1 MRILRAG
8 LLFGAI
14 LTASDLTNCRFDN
27 DALAPYFLDHT
38 AINCTYPW
46 QVFTIPAWSM
56 ELIARRSRKVRWH
69 EPEVIRGGSTPTMII
84 ARIQSQDPDGSHFL
98 MSAGYSYG
106 EANWCDQST
115 YTPQVSQDCGT
126 LSVGQGCNLQTT
138 IQNSGLPSYYL
149 QFNIRWWQ

>member
-1 MRILRAG
+1 MLMLL
-8 LLFGAI
+8 LLFFW
-14 LTASDLTNCRFDN
+14 TT
-27 DALAPYFLDHT
+27 H
-38 AINCTYPW
+38 AINCTDPW
-46 QVFTIPAWSM
+46 QTFTIPAWSM
-56 ELIARRSRKVRWH
+56 ECEKCDGI
-69 EPEVIRGGSTPTMII
+69 IRGGATPTMIV
-84 ARIQSQDPDGSHFL
+84 ARIQSQDVDGSHFL

-106 EANWCDQST
+106 ETNWCDQST